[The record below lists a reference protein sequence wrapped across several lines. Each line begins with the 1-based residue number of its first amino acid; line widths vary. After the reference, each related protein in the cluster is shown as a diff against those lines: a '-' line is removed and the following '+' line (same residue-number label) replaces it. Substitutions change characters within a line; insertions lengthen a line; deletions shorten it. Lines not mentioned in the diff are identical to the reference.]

1 MEKRKALC
9 FLKPC
14 NLSAI
19 LLPMADIKAR
29 VERVIEEMMGNEA
42 LLEMLET
49 EAATEM
55 LNWGIEMATSLIKKT
70 NDLDE
75 PAANLAILPRL
86 KAIRQ
91 SMRSIGNW
99 AAGKYT
105 DAASR
110 IELRDTLLERFRT
123 IFGERMILPTKAE
136 LDKLLSQADDKN
148 RTPYQLVLKLRELL
162 ETKG

>member
-1 MEKRKALC
+1 
-9 FLKPC
+9 
-14 NLSAI
+14 
-19 LLPMADIKAR
+19 MADIKAR

-55 LNWGIEMATSLIKKT
+55 LNWGIEMATSLVKKT

-105 DAASR
+105 DATSR
-110 IELRDTLLERFRT
+110 IALRDTLLERFRT
-123 IFGERMILPTKAE
+123 IFGERMILPTKVE
-136 LDKLLSQADDKN
+136 LDKLLNQAEDKN